1 MPYLRSIVVFN
12 NYTLTTISSLLQE
25 KNSAEALLLFTLGEI
40 IFWAIFS
47 SVLILFLPKKYQQYK
62 KEIFLFFLIINVG
75 LLFIGILLTL
85 IMVLFGLSWA
95 THRVSQPNYESLPL
109 DDYISEFPVVYSQFQ
124 EGILTIEGDHTKEI
138 STDEKI
144 KSLRILYDSNA
155 KGNIEKIKYFLSDS
169 SDETRLYA
177 FALISSFEKK
187 LNTQIKEFQK
197 KINSSNNKRE
207 KDQYYFELAM
217 TYWQFIFHG
226 VASEKLSGFYSKKI
240 EQTLEKIQDIPRAFV
255 LLGKIHIFNKEY
267 EEAEK
272 SFFKA
277 VELGIP
283 KESIF
288 TFLAEI
294 KFAQKK
300 YNEVSNYISK
310 ELFEID
316 IRLKPL
322 AQTWTKS

>member
-1 MPYLRSIVVFN
+1 MFETSDFTSI
-12 NYTLTTISSLLQE
+12 ISLLEQQ
-25 KNSAEALLLFTLGEI
+25 NSSDKILMFVGGEI
-40 IFWAIFS
+40 LFWMAASFL
-47 SVLILFLPKKYQQYK
+47 LILFLPKKYTQYK
-62 KEIFLFFLIINVG
+62 KEIFLFFVVINIG

-85 IMVLFGLSWA
+85 IMILFGLSWA
-95 THRVSQPNYESLPL
+95 THRISRPNYEAV
-109 DDYISEFPVVYSQFQ
+109 DFQEHISEFPVVYSKFQ
-124 EGILTIEGDHTKEI
+124 EGILTIEGQHTSEI
-138 STDEKI
+138 TTDEKI

-155 KGNIEKIKYFLSDS
+155 EGNIAKIKHFLADS

-187 LNTQIKEFQK
+187 LNTQIKELQEKIK
-197 KINSSNNKRE
+197 KSEEE
-207 KDQYYFELAM
+207 KERNQHRFELAI

-226 VASEKLSGFYSKKI
+226 VASEKLSVFYTKKI
-240 EQTLEKIQDIPRAFV
+240 EKTLQEIQNLPSAFV

-267 EEAEK
+267 VQAEE
-272 SFFKA
+272 SFLKA

-300 YNEVSNYISK
+300 YNEVANYISH
-310 ELFEID
+310 ELFDID

-322 AQTWTKS
+322 AETWVKS

>member
-1 MPYLRSIVVFN
+1 MPCLRSIVVFN
-12 NYTLTTISSLLQE
+12 DLTLTTITSLLQE
-25 KNSAEALLLFTLGEI
+25 KNSAEALLLFTLGEV
-40 IFWAIFS
+40 IFWAIAS
-47 SVLILFLPKKYQQYK
+47 SLLILFLPKRYQQYK
-62 KEIFLFFLIINVG
+62 KEIFIFFLVINVG

-85 IMVLFGLSWA
+85 IMVLFGLAWA
-95 THRVSQPNYESLPL
+95 THRISQPNYESAHL
-109 DDYISEFPVVYSQFQ
+109 DDYTSEFPVVYSKFQ

-155 KGNIEKIKYFLSDS
+155 EGNIGKIKHFLADS

-187 LNTQIKEFQK
+187 LNTQIKEFQE
-197 KINSSNNKRE
+197 KIDKSHNE
-207 KDQYYFELAM
+207 KERNQYYFELAM

-226 VASEKLSGFYSKKI
+226 VASEKLSGFYTKKI
-240 EQTLEKIQDIPRAFV
+240 EQTLEKIQDLPRAFV

-267 EEAEK
+267 KEAEK

-294 KFAQKK
+294 KFAQQK

-322 AQTWTKS
+322 AKTWTKS

>member
-1 MPYLRSIVVFN
+1 VFN
-12 NYTLTTISSLLQE
+12 TLNFNPIVELLLQQ
-25 KNSAEALLLFTLGEI
+25 NSSDKILMFVGGEI
-40 IFWAIFS
+40 LFWIVTSFIF
-47 SVLILFLPKKYQQYK
+47 LLFLPKKYQQYK
-62 KEIFLFFLIINVG
+62 KEIFLFFVVINIG

-95 THRVSQPNYESLPL
+95 THRVSRPNYESVNLEEH
-109 DDYISEFPVVYSQFQ
+109 ISEFPVVYSKFQ
-124 EGILTIEGDHTKEI
+124 EGILTIEGEHTKEI

-155 KGNIEKIKYFLSDS
+155 EGNIEKIKHFLADS

-187 LNTQIKEFQK
+187 LNTRIKEVQK
-197 KINSSNNKRE
+197 KIE
-207 KDQYYFELAM
+207 KSEDEKERNQHRFELAI

-226 VASEKLSGFYSKKI
+226 VASEKLSGFYTKKI
-240 EQTLEKIQDIPRAFV
+240 EQTLEEIQNLPSAFV

-267 EEAEK
+267 TKAEA
-272 SFFKA
+272 SFLKA
-277 VELGIP
+277 VELGLP

-300 YNEVSNYISK
+300 YNEVANYISH
-310 ELFEID
+310 ELFAID

-322 AQTWTKS
+322 AETWVKS